1 MLIVALTG
9 GIGSGKSTAGQIFTN
24 LGAIVIDSDQL
35 AREVI
40 KPSSEGFDLLIK
52 EFGTEI
58 LENNEINRAAL
69 GAIVFADPTLRA
81 KLEAITHP
89 LIRRSFEE
97 LVKAAPS
104 DAIVINQI
112 PLLVE
117 SSHDYKFDKVIAI
130 SVSDQIRKQRLL
142 ERGLNQN
149 DIDRRLSAQ
158 ASDAQ
163 REAIADFIIENSG
176 DLAELTH
183 LVTKIW
189 QELVAVNLEK

>member
-9 GIGSGKSTAGQIFTN
+9 GIGSGKSTAGQIFSN

-40 KPSSEGFDLLIK
+40 KPGSEGFDLLIK

-89 LIRRSFEE
+89 LIRKSFEK
-97 LVKAAPS
+97 LVQAAPS

-117 SSHDYKFDKVIAI
+117 SNHDYKFDKVIAI

-142 ERGLNQN
+142 ERGLSQS
-149 DIDRRLSAQ
+149 DIDERMSAQ

-163 REAIADFIIENSG
+163 RKAIADFIIENSG
-176 DLAELTH
+176 DFPELTH
-183 LVTKIW
+183 SVTIIW
-189 QELVAVNLEK
+189 QELVAANLEK

>member
-9 GIGSGKSTAGQIFTN
+9 GIGSGKSTAGQIFSN

-40 KPSSEGFDLLIK
+40 KPGSEGFDLLIK

-89 LIRRSFEE
+89 LIRQSFEK
-97 LVKAAPS
+97 LVQAAPS

-117 SSHDYKFDKVIAI
+117 SNHDYKFDKVIAI
-130 SVSDQIRKQRLL
+130 SVADKIRKQGWL
-142 ERGLNQN
+142 ERE
-149 DIDRRLSAQ
+149 LS
-158 ASDAQ
+158 
-163 REAIADFIIENSG
+163 
-176 DLAELTH
+176 
-183 LVTKIW
+183 
-189 QELVAVNLEK
+189 

>member
-9 GIGSGKSTAGQIFTN
+9 GIGSGKSTAGQIFSN

-40 KPSSEGFDLLIK
+40 KPGSEGFDLLIK

-89 LIRRSFEE
+89 LIRKSFEK
-97 LVKAAPS
+97 LVQAAPS

-117 SSHDYKFDKVIAI
+117 SNHDYKFDKVIAI
-130 SVSDQIRKQRLL
+130 SVADKIRKQRLL
-142 ERGLNQN
+142 ERGLSQS
-149 DIDRRLSAQ
+149 DIDKRMSAQ

-176 DLAELTH
+176 DFPELTH
-183 LVTKIW
+183 SVTKIW
-189 QELVAVNLEK
+189 QELVAANLEK

>member
-9 GIGSGKSTAGQIFTN
+9 GIGSGKSTAGQIFSN

-40 KPSSEGFDLLIK
+40 KPGSEGFDLLIK

-69 GAIVFADPTLRA
+69 GSIVFADPTLRA

-89 LIRRSFEE
+89 LIRQSFEK

-104 DAIVINQI
+104 NAIVINQI

-117 SSHDYKFDKVIAI
+117 SNHDYKFDKVIAI
-130 SVSDQIRKQRLL
+130 SVSDQIRRRRLL
-142 ERGLNQN
+142 ERGLSQS
-149 DIDRRLSAQ
+149 DIDQRMSAQ
-158 ASDAQ
+158 ASDAE

-183 LVTKIW
+183 SVTEIW
-189 QELVAVNLEK
+189 QKLMAANLEK

>member
-9 GIGSGKSTAGQIFTN
+9 GIGSGKSTAGQIFSN

-40 KPSSEGFDLLIK
+40 KPGSEGFDLLIK

-89 LIRRSFEE
+89 LIRQSFEK
-97 LVKAAPS
+97 LVQAAPS

-117 SSHDYKFDKVIAI
+117 SNHDYKFDKVIAI

-142 ERGLNQN
+142 ERGLSQS
-149 DIDRRLSAQ
+149 DIDERMSAQ

-163 REAIADFIIENSG
+163 RKAIADFIIENSG
-176 DLAELTH
+176 DFPELTH
-183 LVTKIW
+183 SVTIIW
-189 QELVAVNLEK
+189 QELVAANLEK

>member
-9 GIGSGKSTAGQIFTN
+9 GIGSGKSTAGQIFSN

-40 KPSSEGFDLLIK
+40 KPGSEGFDLLIK

-58 LENNEINRAAL
+58 LDNNEINRAAL
-69 GAIVFADPTLRA
+69 GSIVFADPTLRE

-89 LIRRSFEE
+89 LIRQSFEK

-104 DAIVINQI
+104 NAIVINQI

-117 SSHDYKFDKVIAI
+117 SNHDYKFDKVIAI
-130 SVSDQIRKQRLL
+130 SVSDQIRRRRLL
-142 ERGLNQN
+142 ERGLSQS
-149 DIDRRLSAQ
+149 DIDQRMSAQ
-158 ASDAQ
+158 ASDPQ

-183 LVTKIW
+183 SVTEIW
-189 QELVAVNLEK
+189 QKLMAANLEK

>member
-9 GIGSGKSTAGQIFTN
+9 GIGSGKSTAGQIFSN

-40 KPSSEGFDLLIK
+40 KPGSEGFDLLIK

-69 GAIVFADPTLRA
+69 GALVFADPTLRA
-81 KLEAITHP
+81 KLEAISHP
-89 LIRRSFEE
+89 LIRKSFEK
-97 LVKAAPS
+97 LVQAAPS

-117 SSHDYKFDKVIAI
+117 SNHDYKFDKVIAI
-130 SVSDQIRKQRLL
+130 SVADKIRKQRLL
-142 ERGLNQN
+142 ERGLSQS
-149 DIDRRLSAQ
+149 DIDERMSAQ

-163 REAIADFIIENSG
+163 RKAIADFIIENSG
-176 DLAELTH
+176 DFPELTH
-183 LVTKIW
+183 SVTIIW
-189 QELVAVNLEK
+189 QELVAANLEK

>member
-9 GIGSGKSTAGQIFTN
+9 GIGSGKSTAGQIFSN

-40 KPSSEGFDLLIK
+40 KPGSEGFDLLIK

-69 GAIVFADPTLRA
+69 GAIIFADPTLRA

-89 LIRRSFEE
+89 LIRQSFEK
-97 LVKAAPS
+97 LVQAAPS

-117 SSHDYKFDKVIAI
+117 SNHDYKFDKVIAI

-142 ERGLNQN
+142 ERGLSQS
-149 DIDRRLSAQ
+149 DADKRMSAQ

-183 LVTKIW
+183 SVTEIW
-189 QELVAVNLEK
+189 QKLMAANLEK

>member
-9 GIGSGKSTAGQIFTN
+9 GIGSGKSTAGQIFSN

-40 KPSSEGFDLLIK
+40 KPGSEGFDLLIK

-69 GAIVFADPTLRA
+69 GALVFADPTLRA
-81 KLEAITHP
+81 KLEAISHP
-89 LIRRSFEE
+89 LIRKSFEK
-97 LVKAAPS
+97 LVQAAPS

-117 SSHDYKFDKVIAI
+117 SNHDYKFDKVIAI

-142 ERGLNQN
+142 ERGLSQS
-149 DIDRRLSAQ
+149 DIDERMSAQ

-163 REAIADFIIENSG
+163 RKAIADFIIENSG
-176 DLAELTH
+176 DFPELTH
-183 LVTKIW
+183 SVTIIW
-189 QELVAVNLEK
+189 QELVAANLEK